1 MDIFQKTPENTRK
14 NTRKN
19 TSIFRILVFFLVF
32 FLVFLLISGVFSGVS
47 SGVFLV
53 FSGVFKS
60 CEFSKNDL
68 LAIEEIKSYL
78 DPLAGIPRY

>member
-1 MDIFQKTPENTRK
+1 M
-14 NTRKN
+14 
-19 TSIFRILVFFLVF
+19 F
-32 FLVFLLISGVFSGVS
+32 FLVFLLVF
-47 SGVFLV
+47 FLV

-78 DPLAGIPRY
+78 DPLAGIPGY